1 MAATNPAPRRLL
13 VAAAILGFLAV
24 ALGAFGAHA
33 LSDLLA
39 AGDRGAWWDTATL
52 YHLTHAVAALAAGLL
67 TGWRSSRLAT
77 VAGWCFV
84 AGVVIFSG
92 SLYALATSAG
102 WAGAEQR
109 WLGAVTPIG
118 GVLMLVGWGM
128 LALAAIRT
136 R

>member
-1 MAATNPAPRRLL
+1 MAATNQHPRLL
-13 VAAAILGFLAV
+13 LAAAAVLGLLGV

-33 LSDLLA
+33 MSDLLA
-39 AGDRGAWWDTATL
+39 AGDRRAWWDTATL
-52 YHLTHAVAALAAGLL
+52 YHLTHAVAALAAGLFAA
-67 TGWRSSRLAT
+67 GRASRLAHA
-77 VAGWCFV
+77 AGWCLV

-92 SLYALATSAG
+92 SLYALATSAA

-109 WLGAVTPIG
+109 WLGAVTPLG
-118 GVLMLVGWGM
+118 GVLILVGWGM